1 MTKPLLLPALTLL
14 AALSLSA
21 GEPKTIPAPVP
32 PPSPVPAPTSSRA
45 SATPP
50 STSHAEDADPFEG
63 IVRIEAQFLNP
74 DYRTPWQGG
83 RPSSGSGTGW
93 LVGKNKFITNA
104 HVVSNSTELI
114 IRTTNDP
121 KPYKARILH
130 IAHDCDLAMLEA
142 EDAKHFENM
151 KPLVIDSVPKL
162 NTEVI
167 TVGYPIGGE
176 RVSVTRGVVSRIDF
190 QSYSHSGI
198 DQHLAIQV
206 DAAINPGNS

>member
-1 MTKPLLLPALTLL
+1 MIKSLLLTAFVSV
-14 AALSLSA
+14 AAFSLSA
-21 GEPKTIPAPVP
+21 SAAEEPKDA
-32 PPSPVPAPTSSRA
+32 PAPTLV
-45 SATPP
+45 PP

-104 HVVSNSTELI
+104 HVVSNSTELT

-151 KPLVIDSVPKL
+151 KPLIIDSVPKL

-176 RVSVTRGVVSRIDF
+176 R
-190 QSYSHSGI
+190 
-198 DQHLAIQV
+198 
-206 DAAINPGNS
+206 